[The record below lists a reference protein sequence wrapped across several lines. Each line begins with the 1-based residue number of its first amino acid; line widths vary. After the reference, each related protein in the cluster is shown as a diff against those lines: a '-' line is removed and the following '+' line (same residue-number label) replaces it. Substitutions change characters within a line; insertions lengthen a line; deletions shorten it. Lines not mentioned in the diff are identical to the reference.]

1 MSTRK
6 NAKAAK
12 AAKPRARP
20 AAKPARKPAKGGKA
34 VVKAAV
40 KAAVKSVRAAKPG
53 KSARLNAADQGRVDL
68 AASLR
73 WAARLGLNE
82 GVCNHFSLELA
93 PNRYLINPQGMH
105 WSEVRAADI
114 LLIDG
119 SGTILEG
126 KHSLEPTAFFIHSH
140 IHRANPHAKCVMHT
154 HMPYATALTL
164 VEGGRLEW
172 CNQNTLRFWNRVGY
186 DDVYNGVALEAAEG
200 ERIAAQ
206 LKGKDVMFMASH
218 GVTVVGATVAWTFD
232 DLYYLERACM
242 HQVLATQAAG
252 RKPLRRVPDEM
263 CERVGAQIAG
273 ERQQSD
279 LFFDS
284 IKRLLTREDPLW
296 ARL

>member
-1 MSTRK
+1 MSTPK
-6 NAKAAK
+6 KTNAGTAKAD
-12 AAKPRARP
+12 KPLARA
-20 AAKPARKPAKGGKA
+20 AAKPARKPAK
-34 VVKAAV
+34 VMKAA
-40 KAAVKSVRAAKPG
+40 AKSARATTPAKPG
-53 KSARLNAADQGRVDL
+53 KSVKLSAADQGRVDL
-68 AASLR
+68 AAALR

-263 CERVGAQIAG
+263 CAKVGAQIAG

-284 IKRLLTREDPLW
+284 IKRILTREDPLW